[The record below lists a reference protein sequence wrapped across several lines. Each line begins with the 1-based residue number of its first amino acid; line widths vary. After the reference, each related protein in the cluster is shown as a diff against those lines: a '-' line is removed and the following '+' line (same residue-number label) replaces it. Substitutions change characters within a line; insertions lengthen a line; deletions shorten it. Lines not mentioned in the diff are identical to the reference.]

1 MHFLRVIKK
10 KKTPTQAKKV
20 NLATY
25 ALKNIAVLCTLNK
38 INTLNLKLDSK
49 SILISKEFSW
59 AHFNIKCI

>member
-1 MHFLRVIKK
+1 MTTLHLLMHFLRVIKK
-10 KKTPTQAKKV
+10 KKPTQAKKV

-49 SILISKEFSW
+49 SILISKEFS
-59 AHFNIKCI
+59 